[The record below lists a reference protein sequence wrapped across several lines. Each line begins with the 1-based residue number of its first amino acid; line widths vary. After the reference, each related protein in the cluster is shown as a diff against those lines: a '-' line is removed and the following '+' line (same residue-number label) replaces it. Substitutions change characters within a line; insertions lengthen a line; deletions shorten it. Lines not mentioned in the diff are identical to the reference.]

1 MSDFFNVQLA
11 VFVLRSVT
19 GLLFLTQGYD
29 RAFKVKADEIVSAFQ
44 TDVIRKVLPGSLMKF
59 TVHISAYIELIGGI
73 MLLVGFQRDIAL
85 YILSAEMIF
94 VTLAFSLI
102 QPMWDMQY
110 FFPRFAFIIT
120 LLLLPAE
127 WDRFSID
134 HVLKSHL

>member
-1 MSDFFNVQLA
+1 MNDIFNLQLA

-19 GLLFLTQGYD
+19 GLLFLSQGYD
-29 RAFKVKADEIVSAFQ
+29 RAFKIKADEIVSAFQ
-44 TDVIRKVLPGSLMKF
+44 TDVIRKILPGSLLKF
-59 TVHISAYIELIGGI
+59 TVHLSAYIELIGGI

-120 LLLLPAE
+120 LLILPGE

-134 HVLKSHL
+134 HVLK

>member
-1 MSDFFNVQLA
+1 MSDLFNLQLA

-19 GLLFLTQGYD
+19 GLLFLSQGYD
-29 RAFKVKADEIVSAFQ
+29 RAFKVRADEIVSAFQ
-44 TDVIRKVLPGSLMKF
+44 TELIKKLHPGIMLKF
-59 TVHISAYIELIGGI
+59 TDHLSAYIELIGGI

-120 LLLLPAE
+120 LL
-127 WDRFSID
+127 
-134 HVLKSHL
+134 